1 MKSVMTPILNDLV
14 AGRSLDSSQ
23 AALAIRTIIAGES
36 SDSETAAFLFG
47 MRAKGETLEELTA
60 IAEVMR
66 EEAVHVDVDVTG
78 AVDVCGT
85 GGDHSGTVNIST
97 AVMFVVA
104 GAGVPV
110 LKHGNRSVSS
120 KSGSVDVLE
129 VMGANPLLHKAEA
142 EQCFKETGMTFMFAP
157 YFHPAMKHVVMVR
170 KALKMRT
177 FFNIMGPLLNP
188 ARVKRQVIGAYSTD
202 AAEMMAGIVSRLG
215 MDLAFVVHSD
225 DGLDE
230 LTVSSKST
238 MIKVE
243 ADQVHDVKRFD
254 PQLLGFEQSPLSDL
268 VGGDAELN
276 AAIIQALFTGKSTT
290 GLRDVV
296 ILNSAYAIVAS
307 GKTDDTDEAL
317 SLARE
322 SLDTGKANKA
332 LHVFTEC
339 TRDLTKA
346 LEQR

>member
-1 MKSVMTPILNDLV
+1 MTPILNDLV
-14 AGRSLDSSQ
+14 SGGNLDSSQ

-47 MRAKGETLEELTA
+47 MRAKGETLEELAA

-66 EEAVHVDVDVTG
+66 DEAVHVDVDVTG

-142 EQCFKETGMTFMFAP
+142 EQCFNETGMTFMFAP
-157 YFHPAMKHVVMVR
+157 YFHPAMKHVVQVR

-202 AAEMMAGIVSRLG
+202 AADMMAGIVSRLG

-243 ADQVHDVKRFD
+243 AGQIHDLKRFD
-254 PQLLGFEQSPLSDL
+254 PHSLGFEHSPRSDL
-268 VGGDAELN
+268 VGGDAEMN
-276 AAIIQALFTGKSTT
+276 ALIIQSLFDGNSTT

-296 ILNSAYAIVAS
+296 VLNSAYAILAS
-307 GKTDDTDEAL
+307 GKTDDIDEAL
-317 SLARE
+317 GSARE
-322 SLDTGKANKA
+322 SLGSGMAQKA
-332 LHVFTEC
+332 LQSFTDC

-346 LEQR
+346 IEAR